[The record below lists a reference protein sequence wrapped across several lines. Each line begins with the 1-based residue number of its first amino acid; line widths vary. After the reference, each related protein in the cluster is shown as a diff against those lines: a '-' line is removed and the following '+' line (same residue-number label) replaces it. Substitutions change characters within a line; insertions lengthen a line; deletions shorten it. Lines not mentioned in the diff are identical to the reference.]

1 VDLDQVEQ
9 VVEAATIKPAVVH
22 VESHPYLPE
31 WELLEYCRQHGIV
44 LQAFASLGHNSEPKL
59 VEDPIVTGIAK
70 RVGKT
75 PAQVLLAWA
84 IQRGTAPLTTSK
96 NPARIQE
103 NFAVSAIPEDAV
115 KEISEGIQ
123 SRIRF
128 NAVVKTGVPG
138 FIARGK

>member
-1 VDLDQVEQ
+1 VQAIYD
-9 VVEAATIKPAVVH
+9 AARIKPAVVH

-31 WELLEYCRQHGIV
+31 WELLDYCKERGIV
-44 LQAFASLGHNSEPKL
+44 LQAFAALGHSSEPKL
-59 VEDPIVTGIAK
+59 LENPLILDIAK
-70 RVGKT
+70 RYNKT

-96 NPARIQE
+96 NPARIRE
-103 NFAVSAIPEDAV
+103 NFEVSALPEEAIE
-115 KEISEGIQ
+115 EISTGIT

-138 FIARGK
+138 FIPRGK